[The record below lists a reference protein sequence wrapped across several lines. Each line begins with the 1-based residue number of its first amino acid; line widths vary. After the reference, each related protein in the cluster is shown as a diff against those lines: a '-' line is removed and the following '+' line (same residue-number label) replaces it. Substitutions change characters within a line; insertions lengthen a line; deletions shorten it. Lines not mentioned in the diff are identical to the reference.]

1 VPCKLFTSSHLTW
14 STSHTIHLR
23 LLLAAFTCIIRITA
37 NYMTWPTSAEK
48 TERKLHG
55 LHTWRIV
62 RSAASRVINPNTITL
77 TLILNLTPTLTLTLT
92 VTLTVTWQSRP
103 FLSVLWYKKS
113 PAITVINKFRWL
125 PVCVGIPKV
134 KKLLH
139 VHLTNG
145 SMKSDS
151 HRPIWSDIKLCVGCL
166 LLFTLNIC
174 LSQ

>member
-1 VPCKLFTSSHLTW
+1 MPCKLFTSSHLTW

-92 VTLTVTWQSRP
+92 VTLTVCIHRTHTWQSRP
-103 FLSVLWYKKS
+103 FLSVLWYKKKS
-113 PAITVINKFRWL
+113 SDHCYQQVSMATR
-125 PVCVGIPKV
+125 VCGHSESEKV
-134 KKLLH
+134 ASRAFDEWQHEK
-139 VHLTNG
+139 
-145 SMKSDS
+145 
-151 HRPIWSDIKLCVGCL
+151 RFP
-166 LLFTLNIC
+166 
-174 LSQ
+174 